1 MPRRIGPWRGP
12 AELENMKEKMER
24 LFEESVGKGW
34 GLRGWPALKR
44 FEAMKRAQ
52 EWAASPRIDVFE
64 EENEVVVKAEVPG
77 LERENIEL
85 SLEGDTLTIKGEKK
99 KEEKLEDEDYFYCE
113 RYYGAFS
120 RRVEL
125 PTEVQT
131 DKVKATLK
139 NGVLE
144 VRLPKT
150 ETAKKKEQKIKVE

>member
-1 MPRRIGPWRGP
+1 
-12 AELENMKEKMER
+12 MKKA
-24 LFEESVGKGW
+24 K
-34 GLRGWPALKR
+34 
-44 FEAMKRAQ
+44 

-64 EENEVVVKAEVPG
+64 EENDVVVKAEIPG

-99 KEEKLEDEDYFYCE
+99 KEERLEDEDYFYCE
-113 RYYGAFS
+113 CYYGTLS
-120 RRVEL
+120 RKIDL
-125 PTEVQT
+125 PAEVQT

-150 ETAKKKEQKIKVE
+150 ETAKKKEHKIKVD